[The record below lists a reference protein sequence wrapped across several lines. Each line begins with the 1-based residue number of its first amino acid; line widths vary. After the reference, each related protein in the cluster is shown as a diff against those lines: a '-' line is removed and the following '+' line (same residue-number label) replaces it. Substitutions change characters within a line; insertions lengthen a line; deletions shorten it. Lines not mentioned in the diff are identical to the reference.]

1 MAFRFKPGEPVS
13 RAVTRIAREQIDGA
27 LAALK
32 LDAEPAPEAV
42 HDARKRFKRVRA
54 LLRLVREPLGRKVF
68 KRENRVFRGA
78 GRPLSSVRDAKVLI
92 EALDKLAG
100 SAEDGHPAEWS
111 ALRAALVERQQ
122 ALSSGVLSDH
132 ELRDGIVE
140 SLEQERKR
148 AKEWLAD
155 PWVQK
160 REGWPL
166 VEAGLKRAYKQGRK
180 ALGAVRSDPTTERL
194 HEWRKRVK
202 DLWHQLQLFAPMER
216 DVLGN
221 KVRETH
227 QLADLLGD
235 DHDLAVLAQVIE
247 KDPNC
252 LAAAKA
258 IDNLASLIAGRRAEL
273 QAQALALGEQVFA
286 DKPRQ
291 FVDTLE
297 DYWHSWQCAAGEAAR
312 CG

>member
-1 MAFRFKPGEPVS
+1 VAFRFKPGEPVS

-54 LLRLVREPLGRKVF
+54 LLRLVREPLGRKLF
-68 KRENRVFRGA
+68 KRENRAFRGA

-92 EALDKLAG
+92 EALDKLAS
-100 SAEDGHPAEWS
+100 SAEHGQPAEWS

-122 ALSSGVLSDH
+122 ALSCGVLSDH
-132 ELRDGIVE
+132 ELRQGIVE
-140 SLEQERKR
+140 SLEQARKR
-148 AKEWLAD
+148 AKEWLAE
-155 PWVQK
+155 PWIQK
-160 REGWPL
+160 HQGWPL
-166 VEAGLKRAYKQGRK
+166 VEAGLKRTYKQGRK
-180 ALGAVRSDPTTERL
+180 ALAAVRRDPATERL

-202 DLWHQLQLFAPMER
+202 DLWHQLQLFAPMEP
-216 DVLGN
+216 DVLG
-221 KVRETH
+221 KVRETRD
-227 QLADLLGD
+227 LADLLGD

-247 KDPNC
+247 QDPNC
-252 LAAAKA
+252 LGAAKA
-258 IDNLASLIAGRRAEL
+258 IDNLGHLIACRRAEL

-286 DKPRQ
+286 DKPAQ
-291 FVDTLE
+291 FVATLE
-297 DYWHSWQCAAGEAAR
+297 DYWHSWQCAASEAAR